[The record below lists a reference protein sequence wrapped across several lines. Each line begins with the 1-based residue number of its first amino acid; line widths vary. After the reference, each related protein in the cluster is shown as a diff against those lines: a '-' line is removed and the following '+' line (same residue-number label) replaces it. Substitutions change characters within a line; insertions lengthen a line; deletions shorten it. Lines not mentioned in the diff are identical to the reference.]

1 MVARNNTVPLGKSC
15 SLIVN
20 GFVLYSVT
28 DAYRTVVTEEIRA
41 TRRGGTVACRLPKAR
56 SREIQFTVLTV
67 EEIELLSGLAE
78 LRVGETQ
85 PLVNVESIMLG
96 EIWDSPLNWRFQ
108 AVVFGPEIDEPLA
121 TNCSARFTLT
131 EWDPGNV

>member
-1 MVARNNTVPLGKSC
+1 MVARNITVPLGKSC

-20 GFVLYSVT
+20 GVVLYSVT